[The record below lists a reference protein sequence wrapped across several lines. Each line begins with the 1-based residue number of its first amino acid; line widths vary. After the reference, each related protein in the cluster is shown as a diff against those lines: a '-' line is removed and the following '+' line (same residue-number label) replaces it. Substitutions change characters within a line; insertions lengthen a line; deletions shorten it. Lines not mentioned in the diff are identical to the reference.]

1 MFLSEYNQIS
11 ILSIDFHE
19 ILQYQISYLIHVMR
33 ADGRIDAIYFIGAF
47 RDLLYAN
54 APKKEHNHHFRFQ
67 KQTPAYLRLLKLFH
81 L

>member
-1 MFLSEYNQIS
+1 MKFCNIRCQETSPVGA
-11 ILSIDFHE
+11 
-19 ILQYQISYLIHVMR
+19 YLIHVVR
-33 ADGRIDAIYFIGAF
+33 ADGRIDAIYFIVAF

-54 APKKEHNHHFRFQ
+54 APKMEHNHHFRLQ